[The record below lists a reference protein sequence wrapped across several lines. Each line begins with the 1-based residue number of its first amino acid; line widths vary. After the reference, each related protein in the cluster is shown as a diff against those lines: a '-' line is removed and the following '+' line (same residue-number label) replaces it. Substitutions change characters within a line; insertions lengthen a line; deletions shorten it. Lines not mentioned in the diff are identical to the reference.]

1 MRWRSSSVARSA
13 PSEKFWRRR
22 TALTSRIEQITEELL
37 DLRVGSP
44 DGTVGGN
51 DEDAIRSRVED
62 RLIFIYR

>member
-1 MRWRSSSVARSA
+1 MPNVAV
-13 PSEKFWRRR
+13 SEHVGKQHLHRLPLELGG
-22 TALTSRIEQITEELL
+22 TLTEELL

-51 DEDAIRSRVED
+51 DEDAIRGRVED